1 MNKVAFLLWVGLVVV
16 LLSGCKKTEDVVA
29 PEENTPSVNNTT
41 GGNLVNK
48 VIDASSQDVT
58 VSMQGKISVVI
69 PKGMAPANTTVTIEK
84 IDAAGLPKDDK
95 FGIMDVY
102 EVKLSSGS
110 AFSTP
115 LRVTINYDASKA
127 PTGKFRNKMGAAY
140 LDEKTKVWK
149 VFSDCVVDTINKT
162 MTFPTN
168 HLTKLSTWGL
178 TSNSS
183 VYTDYYSTTHFNIY
197 WQAGKVYTNTE
208 YKTPLPKSGPEPDYI
223 KDIGRYL
230 EESYDMFKIL
240 ALTVPTLVKVDVY
253 LTATLDAGVDGQ
265 ATFLGYIYLNNKIK
279 GDGSA
284 LPAEKMVP
292 MVCAHELLHYV
303 QDYYY
308 MQLFSD
314 YTTKWWLEATA
325 TQADRMVW
333 PKLTIYESL
342 LYADKV
348 KGIMDKS
355 WDDCNA
361 DPDWYTA
368 GCFLTYLS
376 AYRTGN
382 KASIAEL
389 IKLGGSNTSTSMMR
403 TTIDNYLKT
412 TLSLSSLGIGTE
424 YLNFIRWAFESTGD
438 IKITSTPPS
447 QKQSND
453 AYVRTFFA
461 PVTDYTKETSESF
474 PRLSVR
480 SLKIYHDLNSD
491 AKADYE
497 KGITITGK
505 DLPNEVFAYVYTI
518 ERIAQVNTIK
528 LVQQLKKSDVVKLT
542 LPKGSS
548 KWIEVLLVN
557 TAKDDAKNYNIEVKS
572 KISPTIASISPV
584 KLFAGQDLTITGTAF
599 GSTAS
604 TSDIYI
610 DGIKIN
616 SSSLEAKTWTDTKI
630 VVTVPTTANT
640 GKVYVKIKEE
650 VSNSV
655 NLEIDR
661 SLGIKL
667 NGYIDNLTAT
677 FIDQDK
683 KTTTVTN
690 HGISFF
696 IKGSGVVTWSG
707 NSFSY
712 TYTKEPDAAN
722 SYKEVETLTGSLSAD
737 HKTILTLAY
746 KRNDVAKLV
755 IPGFTREMHRDWEFS
770 IANVPKDSFAWLN
783 YIRFTITGTIFNNHN
798 AKYKYSSSQVDIDT
812 YANGTTSTKTWSSTL
827 TSFQANASTYF
838 YLLIGN

>member
-1 MNKVAFLLWVGLVVV
+1 MSKAKVLFMVFLVAG
-16 LLSGCKKTEDVVA
+16 LLSGCKKAEDTSGSDG
-29 PEENTPSVNNTT
+29 NTTTTNNTT
-41 GGNLVNK
+41 GSKLVDK
-48 VIDASSQDVT
+48 VIDASTQDVS
-58 VSMQGKISVVI
+58 VNVQGKINVVI
-69 PKGMAPANTTVTIEK
+69 PKGMAPSNTTITIEK

-95 FGIMDVY
+95 FTILDVY
-102 EVKLSSGS
+102 DVKLSSGS
-110 AFSTP
+110 SFSTP
-115 LRVTINYDASKA
+115 LKVTINYDASKA

-140 LDEKTKVWK
+140 LDETAKVWR

-168 HLTKLSTWGL
+168 HLTKLSTWGW
-178 TSNSS
+178 TSTTS

-197 WQAGKVYTNTE
+197 WQAGKIYTNTE
-208 YKTPLPKSGPEPDYI
+208 YLVSSPTAGSTPDYI
-223 KDIGRYL
+223 KDIGKYM
-230 EESYDMFKIL
+230 EASYNAFQGL
-240 ALTVPTLVKVDVY
+240 GLTVPTLVKVDVY
-253 LTATLDAGVDGQ
+253 LTSTLDAGVDGQ

-284 LPAEKMVP
+284 LTVEKVVP
-292 MVCAHELLHYV
+292 MVCAHEFLHYV

-333 PKLTIYESL
+333 PKLTNYESL

-368 GCFLTYLS
+368 GCFLAYLS
-376 AYRTGN
+376 SYRTGN

-389 IKLGGSNTSTSMMR
+389 IKLGGSNTSISMIR
-403 TTIDNYLKT
+403 TTIDTYLKT
-412 TLSLSSLGIGTE
+412 TLALSSQGIGLE
-424 YLNFIRWAFESTGD
+424 YLNFIRWAFESSGD
-438 IKITSTPPS
+438 IKISSTPPS

-461 PVTDYTKETSESF
+461 PLTEYTKETSESF

-480 SLKIYHDLNSD
+480 SLKIYHDLTAD
-491 AKADYE
+491 PKGDYE

-528 LVQQLKKSDVVKLT
+528 MVQQLKKSDVVKLT

-557 TAKDDAKNYNIEVKS
+557 TSKDDAKNYIIEVKS
-572 KISPTIASISPV
+572 KIIPSITSISPV
-584 KLFAGQDLTITGTAF
+584 KLYPGQDLTITGTSF
-599 GSTAS
+599 GGTGS

-630 VVTVPTTANT
+630 VVTVPNTANT
-640 GKVYVKIKEE
+640 GVVYVKIKED

-655 NLEIDR
+655 NLEVDR
-661 SLGIKL
+661 SLPTKM
-667 NGYIDNLTAT
+667 NGYVSNLTVT
-677 FIDQDK
+677 TIDQDN
-683 KTTTVTN
+683 KTKTVN
-690 HGISFF
+690 NGGPSFF
-696 IKGSGVVTWSG
+696 ITGSGVVTWSG

-722 SYKEVETLTGSLSAD
+722 SYKEVETLTGTLSAD
-737 HKTILTLAY
+737 HQTLLTLTY
-746 KRNDVAKLV
+746 KRSDVAKLV
-755 IPGFTREMHRDWEFS
+755 IPGFTREMRRDWEFS
-770 IANVPKDSFAWLN
+770 ISNVPKDSYAWLN
-783 YIRFTITGTIFNNHN
+783 HLRFTINGTAFNNYSP
-798 AKYKYSSSQVDIDT
+798 KYIYSDSQVET
-812 YANGTTSTKTWSSTL
+812 ANPTVITWSNKL
-827 TSFQANASTYF
+827 TGFQANTSTSF
-838 YLLIGN
+838 YLYIGV